1 MIAPRIIAVQE
12 ILLATDFSPHSHHA
26 FRTALALAEHFG
38 ARLHTLYVVE
48 SPSEQKAGLAK
59 LKVFAGTE
67 GDEIEIVKS
76 VAVGSASSEIVSYA
90 QREKIDLIVIG
101 THGRTGRLHTLAGS
115 VAEAVVRTAPCQVL
129 TVKLPEEA
137 QASSAQ
143 SAPAKPRVEVTE
155 LHCLVCA
162 QPSQELI
169 CDRCKARIR
178 GEALDRK
185 SKEERAGRRGLPI

>member
-1 MIAPRIIAVQE
+1 MIAPRTIAVQE
-12 ILLATDFSPHSHHA
+12 ILLATDFSPHSHRA
-26 FRTALALAEHFG
+26 LQTALALAEHFG
-38 ARLHTLYVVE
+38 ARLHALHVVE
-48 SPSEQKAGLAK
+48 DASQHKAGLAK
-59 LKVFAGTE
+59 LKAFTETE
-67 GDEIEIVKS
+67 GDNIEIIKEI
-76 VAVGSASSEIVSYA
+76 AVGSASSEIVRYA
-90 QREKIDLIVIG
+90 EREKIDLIVIG

-137 QASSAQ
+137 QAGSAQ
-143 SAPAKPRVEVTE
+143 SAPAKPRVELTE

-169 CDRCKARIR
+169 CDRCKAKIR

-185 SKEERAGRRGLPI
+185 SQEERAGRRGLPI